1 MRRGV
6 RCVPAWPLAVVVGL
20 AVSLGGAQTAVAAG
34 LDWTG
39 QGLAPNWSQ
48 ATNWD
53 GPAPSGTVDALDFPA
68 LTSSACTATAPNV
81 PCYTSIDDVSG
92 LSVGAISIDDGAG
105 YDIESSNGHA
115 VALGS
120 GGLDAAPSAEDPAT
134 TNAFSRLGVPL
145 TLGVPQTWSITGGPT
160 NAQLVLLGDILGIPT
175 DPLTIGLATNAGLS
189 IASADVG
196 PATITGN
203 GVVGAGF
210 VKLGFFPGTDS
221 GTLDPGSLN
230 ADNGSP
236 VTVTDGAGLLGLDGS
251 TGPLSTAAG
260 GLIQLG
266 QVDHPG
272 TLTVNGSLALDQSS
286 ALVTF
291 ISQSGTQPGADYSA
305 LDVSGSVALGG
316 ATLFLEDGE
325 DPGTN
330 VCAQLNKGD
339 VDTLLSATGSLTGT
353 FTGLVDGTPT
363 PLANGTTVQLSCPGS
378 GGTPPRAVINYSAN
392 TVTATVVSTGSPGAP
407 TATAVTLDPANPVT
421 DQQVTLTATV
431 TSSGAAPVGTVEFED
446 EVAGNTLPVPGCE
459 AQGVSSSGGSYTAAC
474 QTSFTTSPAH
484 TVSAVFA
491 PGDGSTLAGSQAPP
505 VPVGASPAAT
515 VTTLAISSAA
525 IGSGEPIHLTANV
538 ASTQDGATLPTG
550 SIDFRVNGGQI
561 GPGPDGPGCS
571 AIAIPTGSSGAACD
585 VQFSGGTGSLAET
598 ITATYS
604 GDANFTGS
612 TSAPQTATYL
622 GAAPSGGPPSQPG
635 VSGGAPK
642 AAAGTTPK
650 TVGIG
655 RAGFGRA
662 SVSATIVDVVVTCS
676 GAKGQRC
683 TVTLALTTHEK
694 TKAGKLV
701 AASAAKPSAQAKIVG
716 SRTVS
721 LAGGI
726 GEVVHVSLNAAGR
739 HALASLHRLP
749 VTLTGTQRTSTG
761 TSAPTVRR
769 VTFTARRGHTK

>member
-1 MRRGV
+1 V
-6 RCVPAWPLAVVVGL
+6 AVIVGL
-20 AVSLGGAQTAVAAG
+20 AACLGGAGTASAAG

-39 QGLAPNWSQ
+39 QGLSPNWSN
-48 ATNWD
+48 ATNW
-53 GPAPSGTVDALDFPA
+53 GGAAPSGTVDALDFPA
-68 LTSSACTATAPNV
+68 LTNSECTATVPV
-81 PCYTSIDDVSG
+81 TPCYTSINDVSG
-92 LSVGAISIDDGAG
+92 LSVGAISIDDAAG

-120 GGLDAAPSAEDPAT
+120 GGLDAAPSADDPAT

-160 NAQLVLLGDILGIPT
+160 NAQLVLLGDVLGIPT

-210 VKLGFFPGTDS
+210 VKLGFFPGADS

-230 ADNGSP
+230 ADNGSS

-266 QVDHPG
+266 QVDHAG

-291 ISQSGTQPGADYSA
+291 ISQPGTQPGADYSA
-305 LDVSGSVALGG
+305 LNVTGSVALGG
-316 ATLFLEDGE
+316 TTLFLEDGE

-330 VCAQLNKGD
+330 VCAELSKGD
-339 VDTLLSATGSLTGT
+339 VDTLLSATGPLTGT
-353 FTGLVDGTPT
+353 FTRLVDGTPT
-363 PLANGTTVQLSCPGS
+363 PLVNGTTVQLSCPGS
-378 GGTPPRAVINYSAN
+378 GGTPPTVMINYSAN
-392 TVTATVVSTGSPGAP
+392 AVTATVIGVGSPGAP
-407 TATAVTLDPANPVT
+407 TTTAVTLDPANPVT

-446 EVAGNTLPVPGCE
+446 EVGGNTLPVRGCE
-459 AQGVSSSGGSYTAAC
+459 AQGVSSSGGSYTATC

-491 PGDGSTLAGSQAPP
+491 PGDGSPLAGSQAPP
-505 VPVGASPAAT
+505 VPVGASPAPT

-525 IGSGEPIHLTANV
+525 VGSDEPIHLTATV
-538 ASTQDGATLPTG
+538 ASTEAGATPPTG
-550 SIDFRVNGGQI
+550 SIDFRVNGGPI

-571 AIAIPTGSSGAACD
+571 AIVIPTGSSGAVCD
-585 VQFSGGTGSLAET
+585 VQFSGGTGSQAET

-622 GAAPSGGPPSQPG
+622 GASPSGGPPSQPAA
-635 VSGGAPK
+635 SGGAPK
-642 AAAGTTPK
+642 STTPTAPK
-650 TVGIG
+650 AGAAGIG

-662 SVSATIVDVVVTCS
+662 SVSATMVDVIVTCAGS
-676 GAKGQRC
+676 KGQRC
-683 TVTLALTTHEK
+683 TVTLALSTHEK

-701 AASAAKPSAQAKIVG
+701 AASAAKTTAHAQVVG

-726 GEVVHVSLNAAGR
+726 GEVVHVSLDAAGK
-739 HALASLHRLP
+739 HALASLHTLP
-749 VTLTGTQRTSTG
+749 VTLTGTERTSTG
-761 TSAPTVRR
+761 TLAPTVRR
-769 VTFTARRGHTK
+769 VTFTERGTRTK